1 MQRPPTWMLAPTSA
15 CECHC
20 SYVVLPLAPTQEA
33 GRAWSRGLLGVHSSG
48 STTHRSTAS
57 NCIFQIHP
65 FASLHSDVLDKA
77 QAHALL
83 DAGCSAQPTPHAAS
97 SIPDHIDVSLRE
109 CAGDTT
115 VSPQWQPLTAVYCPS
130 SALAATSF
138 LPQLAHPLWRG
149 DHHKHRSRSPF
160 QSVAAVAHMVQGR
173 RRRVTRTGDTSAA
186 GTRVYTAGHACPPA
200 IARVGKRQVA
210 PWEWTLCRSRC
221 PHVPQ

>member
-1 MQRPPTWMLAPTSA
+1 MLI
-15 CECHC
+15 
-20 SYVVLPLAPTQEA
+20 YILIL
-33 GRAWSRGLLGVHSSG
+33 
-48 STTHRSTAS
+48 

-65 FASLHSDVLDKA
+65 FASLHHHIVSRCCDVLDKA

-83 DAGCSAQPTPHAAS
+83 DAGCSVQPTPHAAS

-160 QSVAAVAHMVQGR
+160 QSVAAVAHMDANVMDR
-173 RRRVTRTGDTSAA
+173 IAA
-186 GTRVYTAGHACPPA
+186 VAHMIEAVSHMIAATAHMIAA
-200 IARVGKRQVA
+200 MAHIVHARVAHAKR
-210 PWEWTLCRSRC
+210 LRSRA
-221 PHVPQ
+221 